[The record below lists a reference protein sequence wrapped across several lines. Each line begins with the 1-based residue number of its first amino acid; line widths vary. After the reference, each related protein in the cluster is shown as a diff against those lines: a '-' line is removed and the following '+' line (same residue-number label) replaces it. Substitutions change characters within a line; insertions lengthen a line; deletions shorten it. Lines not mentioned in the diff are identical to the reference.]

1 MGAFADALQSYES
14 TSSPYDTQ
22 RCSNVG
28 HEYLRILLVD
38 WLAFLYRILG
48 RISVRLMGK
57 VLVEKAEFADVGFAL
72 PE

>member
-48 RISVRLMGK
+48 RIIRETYG
-57 VLVEKAEFADVGFAL
+57 
-72 PE
+72 